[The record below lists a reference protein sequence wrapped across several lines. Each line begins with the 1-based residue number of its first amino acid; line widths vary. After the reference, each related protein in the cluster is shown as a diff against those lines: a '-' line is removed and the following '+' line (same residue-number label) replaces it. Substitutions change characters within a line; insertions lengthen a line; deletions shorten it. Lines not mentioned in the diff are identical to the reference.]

1 MGNDANRATVR
12 AAFRAWQD
20 GTGAITS
27 LFAPDMAWR
36 TEGHSAASKE
46 YRNRQELIG
55 EVLAVRSPV
64 RRRQA
69 PARPRP
75 SRDLSSYPPRY

>member
-27 LFAPDMAWR
+27 L
-36 TEGHSAASKE
+36 
-46 YRNRQELIG
+46 
-55 EVLAVRSPV
+55 LAVRSPV